1 MFSRTSV
8 AGKSGSCPDR
18 KVFREQN
25 RGCTLPDGG
34 KNRFREQ
41 NGGLVLP
48 QGLEEELPGT
58 KRGRN
63 VPGRDGGPA

>member
-1 MFSRTSV
+1 MR
-8 AGKSGSCPDR
+8 
-18 KVFREQN
+18 FREQN

-34 KNRFREQ
+34 NNRFREQ

-58 KRGRN
+58 KWGQN
-63 VPGRDGGPA
+63 VPGEG